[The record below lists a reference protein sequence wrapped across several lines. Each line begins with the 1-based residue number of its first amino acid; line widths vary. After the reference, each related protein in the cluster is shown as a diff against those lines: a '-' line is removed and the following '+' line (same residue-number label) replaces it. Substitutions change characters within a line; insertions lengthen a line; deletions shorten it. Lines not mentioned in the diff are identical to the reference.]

1 MARAG
6 KSRSYELIFSV
17 NGQQVT
23 EQLNNIDK
31 SLGKT
36 QSEYRMIKKNLE
48 SGFDPQSFKRG
59 QEILSQAVDQAAKKV
74 EILTQK
80 LREMENEGIT
90 DANRAAF
97 DQLNRELVDAKNKAA
112 QVKSQLEEINNIRMD
127 KARSEIQKIG
137 KQIEDIGKKLSI
149 GLTAPLVAAGAYS
162 VNASADMTEAI
173 NKVQVT
179 FGDAADSVLEF
190 TNNTLQAYGIAKST
204 AADMTAYFGD
214 MAVSAGFSRDEAAEL
229 SMTLTGLAGDLA
241 SFKNISLDQARTALA
256 GIFTG
261 ETESLKQLGIIMTQ
275 TNLQA
280 FAASKGIETAVS
292 EMSQYEQ
299 TALRLEYILDKTSDA
314 QGDFGRTSDSTANQ
328 IRLLQESLKEL
339 AVVAG
344 DELAP
349 LVTPIIAQI
358 TAILQ
363 WLGDL
368 DDGTKQ
374 LITRVALMA
383 ATFGPLLTVTNKL
396 FTGFRTAKQTIKGV
410 STACKTYMN
419 TVQGAT
425 RAQAALNAVQSA
437 SPAGALTTAITMA
450 VAALGSY
457 LISGALAA
465 ENTESLSQKVK
476 ELGESFD
483 EASESINQ
491 TATEE
496 TAELEFV
503 EKLIP
508 KFEELNGKVD
518 KTAAEK
524 LELKGIVDQINEVLP
539 DTIKLLDEE
548 KGLYSAL
555 PDEIYKTIEA
565 RKQEIQMIAKRDRA
579 LEAAKAQ
586 ASLLDELGYNTLDDL
601 KLIKNSAEAA
611 YAREYQEALDE
622 AERASPIWKDSPMAK
637 VNADIMAWDYVK
649 RTFGVTKDDLD
660 ALKEAIK
667 QYEEYEKIINEY
679 TSTGGSLSGSS
690 STEGFIERFFN
701 AAQAG
706 ATSATSAIEGSED
719 KLKEEADLA
728 LNEIEYL
735 YKSHQITLQEYIK
748 RLTQYRDKYLM
759 DSIKSWR
766 STTLTIQD
774 LKEQLA
780 EEEQKRI
787 EEEKERLEEL
797 AEAER
802 EAQEQRIED
811 AKELADAVIAAAEEE
826 ANAKI
831 AAIDAELAARKKLQE
846 EEDRQLKLEQA
857 MAQLAFTR
865 DEASRASL
873 KQEIARLQEE
883 IEEAR
888 VEAEAEAKK
897 EQIQAE
903 IDAIKEK
910 ANAAVSQMQINAGT
924 ERVNPYIQEIAPNL
938 TINVAGMTAA
948 QIQQLIDNAIYKA
961 THNL

>member
-1 MARAG
+1 MPRAG

-112 QVKSQLEEINNIRMD
+112 QVKDQLEEINNIRMD
-127 KARSEIQKIG
+127 RARSEIQKVG
-137 KQIEDIGKKLSI
+137 KQIDDIGKKLSI
-149 GLTAPLVAAGAYS
+149 GLTTPLVAAGAYS

-179 FGDAADSVLEF
+179 FGDAADSVLDF
-190 TNNTLQAYGIAKST
+190 TNNTLRAYGIAKST
-204 AADMTAYFGD
+204 SADMTAYFGD
-214 MAVSAGFSRDEAAEL
+214 MAVSAGFSRDEAAQL
-229 SMTLTGLAGDLA
+229 SMTLVGLAGDLA
-241 SFKNISLDQARTALA
+241 SFKNISLDQAQTALA

-261 ETESLKQLGIIMTQ
+261 ETESLKQLGVIMTQ

-280 FAASKGIETAVS
+280 FAASKGIETTVS

-299 TALRLEYILDKTSDA
+299 TALRLQYVLENTVDA
-314 QGDFGRTSDSTANQ
+314 QGDFGRTSDSTANRL
-328 IRLLQESLKEL
+328 RLLQESLKEL
-339 AVVAG
+339 AVIAG
-344 DELAP
+344 NELVP
-349 LVTPIIAQI
+349 IVTPIIAQI
-358 TAILQ
+358 TEIIQ
-363 WLGDL
+363 WLGEL

-383 ATFGPLLTVTNKL
+383 AAFGPLLTVTNKV
-396 FTGFRTAKQTIKGV
+396 FTGLRSGWQTLKGV
-410 STACKTYMN
+410 KAAYKTYMS
-419 TVQGAT
+419 TVEGAT

-465 ENTESLSQKVK
+465 ENTESLSKKVK

-496 TAELEFV
+496 TAELEFA

-524 LELKGIVDQINEVLP
+524 LKLKGIVDQINEVLP
-539 DTIKLLDEE
+539 DTIELLDEE

-622 AERASPIWKDSPMAK
+622 AERASPIWKGSLKAK
-637 VNADIMAWDYVK
+637 INADVMAWAYVK

-735 YKSHQITLQEYIK
+735 YKSNQITLQEYIK
-748 RLTQYRDKYLM
+748 RLTQYRDKYLK
-759 DSIKSWR
+759 DNIKSWR

-802 EAQEQRIED
+802 EAQEQRIAD
-811 AKELADAVIAAAEEE
+811 AKELADAVIAAAEAE

-865 DEASRASL
+865 DEESRASL

-888 VEAEAEAKK
+888 IEEEAEAKK